1 MLVTEMKRRDMNI
14 TAKEIAAFRAKTG
27 LPMMEV
33 KSALIE
39 ADGDEEKA
47 IEILRRKGMAKSE
60 KRADRAT
67 ANGVIDTYVHSGRIG
82 VLTEV
87 LCETDFVAKNDD
99 FKNFAHEISLQIA
112 ATAPEY
118 VKSEDIP
125 AEKLSDEKKIYLS
138 QTKDSGKPEN
148 IIEKIVE
155 GKLETYFAQV
165 CLLNQPYFRDP
176 KMTIADLLNEFT
188 AKTGE
193 NIVISRFVRLGLAC

>member
-1 MLVTEMKRRDMNI
+1 MEI
-14 TAKEIAAFRAKTG
+14 TVKEIAKLREKTG

-33 KSALIE
+33 KAALVE
-39 ADGDEEKA
+39 ADGVEEKA
-47 IEILRRKGMAKSE
+47 IEILRKKGMAKSE

-67 ANGVIDTYVHSGRIG
+67 ANGVIDSYVHSGKIG

-112 ATAPEY
+112 ASCPKY
-118 VKSEDIP
+118 VSSDQIP
-125 AEKLSDEKKIYLS
+125 AEELEAEKKIYAA
-138 QTKDSGKPEN
+138 QVKESGKPEN

-165 CLLNQPYFRDP
+165 CLLNQPYFRAP
-176 KMTIADLLNEFT
+176 KMTVSDLLNEFI

-193 NIVISRFVRLGLAC
+193 KIVISRFVRLDLAC

>member
-1 MLVTEMKRRDMNI
+1 MEI
-14 TAKEIAAFRAKTG
+14 TAKEIAALREKTG

-33 KSALIE
+33 KAALVE
-39 ADGDEEKA
+39 AEGNEEKA
-47 IEILRRKGMAKSE
+47 IEILRKKGMAKSE

-67 ANGVIDTYVHSGRIG
+67 ANGVIDSYIHSGRIG

-99 FKNFAHEISLQIA
+99 FKNFAHELSLQIA
-112 ATAPEY
+112 ASAPKY
-118 VKSEDIP
+118 VKVDEIP
-125 AEKLSDEKKIYLS
+125 AEESDAEKKIYIA
-138 QTKDSGKPEN
+138 QVKESGKPEN
-148 IIEKIVE
+148 IIDKIVE
-155 GKLETYFAQV
+155 GKLETYYSSV

-193 NIVISRFVRLGLAC
+193 KIVISRFVRLELAC